1 MKAGSKFRVEVRQLQ
16 RYMTKAVAR
25 DGLTFSQPHLLP
37 GLLADGL
44 DASKV
49 CGVGRLHQNAVRL
62 DILDERPDDLRS
74 GVKMGIVPARGGGGM
89 QTASATQ
96 FATQPHAFLHVPV
109 DATLTVDAAEKHADG
124 ADHVVEEATR
134 WVVLFV

>member
-74 GVKMGIVPARGGGGM
+74 GVKMGIVPARGGGGGGG
-89 QTASATQ
+89 
-96 FATQPHAFLHVPV
+96 HADSVS
-109 DATLTVDAAEKHADG
+109 DAIRDAATHSC
-124 ADHVVEEATR
+124 TYQWMPR
-134 WVVLFV
+134 SR